1 MELTEAQAIVRN
13 LLDTAVDD
21 SVKLA
26 VRIDELKA
34 DLQGDPYE
42 GTEAQIK
49 RLEARHAAK
58 VQEAKALAIVVATF

>member
-1 MELTEAQAIVRN
+1 MELTEAQNIVRN

-21 SVKLA
+21 AVKLA

-34 DLQGDPYE
+34 DQQGDPYE

-58 VQEAKALAIVVATF
+58 VQEAKALATVVATF